1 MKRLSIAVLAAFAV
15 ACPRRGL
22 RRSVGPGLLTL
33 LLATSACSGAD
44 ASGLLGDSGSQQP
57 QDDAAAV
64 GPDASATEDATIVT
78 PDADVV
84 PDASVVVDAAP
95 DVHVGPADSKIQCG
109 QGSCSAQ
116 NEVCCWHQGSTLKQ
130 FECVS
135 NASAC
140 AALDDVPIT
149 CSTTDNCAS
158 QGNAG
163 YQCCATGGNVG
174 WGTCS
179 GYDIAS
185 AVACKPSCDMTD
197 YEIGCSVQKQNCSDS
212 MQTCVT
218 SKCTF
223 PGATMCY

>member
-1 MKRLSIAVLAAFAV
+1 MKRLSTGLLAAFLV
-15 ACPRRGL
+15 
-22 RRSVGPGLLTL
+22 
-33 LLATSACSGAD
+33 ACSGAD
-44 ASGLLGDSGSQQP
+44 NSGLLGDSGASQP
-57 QDDAAAV
+57 QEDAAAV
-64 GPDASATEDATIVT
+64 GPDASATEDATTVT
-78 PDADVV
+78 PDANVV

-95 DVHVGPADSKIQCG
+95 PDVYVGPADSKIQCG
-109 QGSCSAQ
+109 QGACSAQ

-130 FECVS
+130 FECVA

-140 AALDDVPIT
+140 TGLYDVPIT

-185 AVACKPSCDMTD
+185 GVACKPSCGMSD
-197 YEIGCSVQKQNCSDS
+197 YEIGCSVQKQNCSDT